1 MGFSGPRGG
10 VLQGILGRRR
20 GVNGAFCRGIPGGL
34 GGVRVRRRDSAHGG
48 QWRASLAKKFLKK
61 GRKPKNWGAR
71 GAERWSKGTLYRMRG
86 VIFESGG

>member
-1 MGFSGPRGG
+1 VGFLGLWGG

-48 QWRASLAKKFLKK
+48 QCRARGAKKFLKIFK
-61 GRKPKNWGAR
+61 KRGENPKNGVPEVPGGGVRASYIGCAR
-71 GAERWSKGTLYRMRG
+71 
-86 VIFESGG
+86 